1 MVASIDRLP
10 PHNLEAEQSMLGSLL
25 IDRDAIIRVA
35 AALKADDFYSS
46 ANGAI
51 FQAIVD
57 LYNKR
62 EPTDLVTLTDELN
75 RRDRLNQ
82 VGGVAAGLRRLV
94 ARASKKRFAK
104 TMSRRSRHA
113 RLANEL
119 LASSVATPSVT
130 SP

>member
-82 VGGVAAGLRRLV
+82 VGGVAYLSSLLNVVPTSVHVEFYGKIVERTATLRRLI
-94 ARASKKRFAK
+94 
-104 TMSRRSRHA
+104 
-113 RLANEL
+113 
-119 LASSVATPSVT
+119 
-130 SP
+130 